1 MPGSRGGA
9 PPVAG
14 AHPGGAHLDGDDVA
28 CLPEAHLPHLAARA
42 AAHFPQVLQIVDFCL
57 VALEGQPELEDPP
70 ALGTVPPPHLVPWR
84 VLPTPQGTRARVVPG
99 PRWSGSPSAS

>member
-70 ALGTVPPPHLVPWR
+70 ALGTVPPPPPSPVARLAHP
-84 VLPTPQGTRARVVPG
+84 PGGQGKGGTWPPMVR
-99 PRWSGSPSAS
+99 